1 VEDKEVRSIEGRR
14 LTEILYR
21 LRGDYLL
28 ESLVDLFSGDL
39 ISGDLPVTFLIDG
52 VTIRG
57 RLAPPEDFAANV
69 DATLAEFA
77 RLATY
82 RVDSEAGTDASQSE
96 VARQA
101 LLEVFDGYF
110 QKQVESR
117 RRFNRRV
124 EAILHEL
131 RASSGTGPDEA
142 LDFGKLSDDQMADAL
157 AYLSPKSVVT
167 LTQAELLLAGQGWV
181 AVGQMRVATR
191 SIDAW
196 WLPRIEGAVPPVSTD
211 DETADAT

>member
-1 VEDKEVRSIEGRR
+1 VEDKAIRSIEGRR
-14 LTEILYR
+14 LTEIVNR

-28 ESLVDLFSGDL
+28 EGLIDLFSGDL
-39 ISGDLPVTFLIDG
+39 ISGDLPVAFLING

-57 RLAPPEDFAANV
+57 RLAPPEDFAANL

-82 RVDSEAGTDASQSE
+82 RVESEAGADTGQSE
-96 VARQA
+96 AAREA
-101 LLEVFDGYF
+101 LLRVIDGYF
-110 QKQVESR
+110 QRQVESR

-124 EAILHEL
+124 ETILHEL
-131 RASSGTGPDEA
+131 RETSGTGPDET
-142 LDFGKLSDDQMADAL
+142 LDFGKLSDEQVNDAL

-167 LTQAELLLAGQGWV
+167 LTQAEVLLAGQGWV
-181 AVGQMRVATR
+181 AIGQMRVATR

-196 WLPRIEGAVPPVSTD
+196 WLPRLEGVVPAVSTD
-211 DETADAT
+211 DETAEVT